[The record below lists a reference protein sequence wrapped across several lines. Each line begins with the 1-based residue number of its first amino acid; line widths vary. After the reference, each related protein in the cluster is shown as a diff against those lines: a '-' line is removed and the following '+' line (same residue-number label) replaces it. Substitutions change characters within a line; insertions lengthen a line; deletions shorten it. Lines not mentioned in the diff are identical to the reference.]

1 MKPNPSLDPLL
12 IQMSRI
18 PRMERGRLC
27 RLNGRPDFNH
37 QTWQD
42 GRNVVRY
49 VPRNQADE
57 VQRAIEGY
65 LRYQKLAEQYAD
77 KIIRKTRRAHLK
89 SASHKPSNR
98 RPQA

>member
-1 MKPNPSLDPLL
+1 MKPSKPIDPLL

-27 RLNGRPDFNH
+27 QMNGRPDFNH

-49 VPRNQADE
+49 VPRDQADA
-57 VQRAIEGY
+57 VQRAMEGY
-65 LRYQKLAEQYAD
+65 RRYLKLAEQYAD
-77 KIIRKTRRAHLK
+77 KIIRRTRQEQLK
-89 SASHKPSNR
+89 SASGKQKKR
-98 RPQA
+98 RSRA

>member
-1 MKPNPSLDPLL
+1 MKPNKPIDPLL

-18 PRMERGRLC
+18 ARMERGRLC

-49 VPRNQADE
+49 VPRDQADE

-65 LRYQKLAEQYAD
+65 RRYMKLAEQYAD

-89 SASHKPSNR
+89 SASRKSPNR
-98 RPQA
+98 RSQA